1 MVGSLFHQS
10 STANDDEP
18 EELTE
23 LLSLHPV
30 VEAAIR
36 RAAIKADVFLSIN
49 TSEKNINNKSIIPQL
64 SGKIKVY
71 GAISQVNKL

>member
-49 TSEKNINNKSIIPQL
+49 TSEKINNKHIIPQL